1 MKTLATRTKTSIT
14 PVLGRSRRT
23 GLAIQDRQ
31 NFARLFN
38 IDLDQPAEAAALDQL
53 IDTLLG
59 GEDKLLWWMFVRASE
74 ARNGHEAGVQKL
86 LSTDP
91 LTGVL
96 NGAGFRAWLQSRL
109 HVAKEAHKPGV
120 ALSVILID
128 LVNFKK
134 INDTLSYSIGDEV
147 IKEAVAQLRATLRA
161 SDDATIVRFSGD
173 ELAIAAAGLTTQA
186 AEGLWRRVHLA
197 QLEKMK
203 YQRSTMLWR
212 RLKRRMQSPG
222 LGVCFEVCSEVD
234 EVFGDCLASQ
244 KRMLCIDGKAVIELA
259 DLVVMATGLA
269 HAVVS
274 SQQDYVRLVTQAEF
288 VMKTVKH
295 KYHQRMGGAYRE

>member
-1 MKTLATRTKTSIT
+1 MKSLTTRTKATVT
-14 PVLGRSRRT
+14 PVVECAWPT
-23 GLAIQDRQ
+23 GIAVYDRQ

-38 IDLDQPAEAAALDQL
+38 INLDQPAEAASLDQL
-53 IDTLLG
+53 IGTLLG

-74 ARNGHEAGVQKL
+74 ARNGHEAGVRKL

-109 HVAKEAHKPGV
+109 HSAKETHKPGV
-120 ALSVILID
+120 VLSVILID

-147 IKEAVAQLRATLRA
+147 IKEAVVQLRATLRA

-173 ELAIAAAGLTTQA
+173 ELAIAVTGLTAEA
-186 AEGLWRRVHLA
+186 AEGLWRRIHTA

-212 RLKRRMQSPG
+212 RLKRCMQPSGPG
-222 LGVCFEVCSEVD
+222 ACLEVCTEMD
-234 EVFGDCLASQ
+234 ESFGDCLASQ

-259 DLVVMATGLA
+259 DLVMMATGLA

-274 SQQDYVRLVTQAEF
+274 SQQDYVRLVTRAEF
-288 VMKTVKH
+288 VMKTLKH
-295 KYHQRMGGAYRE
+295 KYHQRMGGAYRV